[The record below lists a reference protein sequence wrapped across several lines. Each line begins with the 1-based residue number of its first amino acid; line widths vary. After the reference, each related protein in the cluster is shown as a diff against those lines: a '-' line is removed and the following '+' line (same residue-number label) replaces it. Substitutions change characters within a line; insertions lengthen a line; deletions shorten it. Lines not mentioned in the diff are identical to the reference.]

1 MSAPTLAERASRRY
15 AGLGT
20 RLIWIGGILLL
31 AMAMTIDLATT
42 IDLLGRIADPV
53 PILTAWIV
61 LVIADAAILIVTH
74 ILGAHLPNWMFWLW
88 VAALAIVLGL
98 DLAATRHVEN
108 PGAALSVGVSAAF
121 SLMLA
126 VVTRPSFQII
136 PVAAAL
142 TAVTGAV
149 WVLTPAYAAPN
160 AADAVFTLCRMLL
173 PVVVAAL
180 VCDEFR
186 RLMRREMEE
195 ALSQASVAAPRL
207 TLGVEASEQLA
218 RLDLAAE
225 SLLGAVADGRMPLP
239 LSAEVAKRAGVLATE
254 LRLHLLA
261 SRSKTWLA
269 LAIEESTLLSQEI
282 QIDDPSSSAGL
293 LGTRQRAALLSALW
307 LLHDGRV
314 ASGQRPDPDRPDGR
328 RAGRDAAL
336 RDAGRRERPDRGAR
350 LHPDPHR
357 AGRLAA
363 HRPGRALPRGARRIR
378 HPHRHQLP
386 RPGDGRRRSW

>member
-136 PVAAAL
+136 PPSRARSGSSPPR
-142 TAVTGAV
+142 TRRR
-149 WVLTPAYAAPN
+149 TPP
-160 AADAVFTLCRMLL
+160 TR
-173 PVVVAAL
+173 
-180 VCDEFR
+180 
-186 RLMRREMEE
+186 
-195 ALSQASVAAPRL
+195 S
-207 TLGVEASEQLA
+207 
-218 RLDLAAE
+218 
-225 SLLGAVADGRMPLP
+225 
-239 LSAEVAKRAGVLATE
+239 
-254 LRLHLLA
+254 
-261 SRSKTWLA
+261 SRSAGCCCRWWSPPWCAT
-269 LAIEESTLLSQEI
+269 
-282 QIDDPSSSAGL
+282 SSAG
-293 LGTRQRAALLSALW
+293 
-307 LLHDGRV
+307 
-314 ASGQRPDPDRPDGR
+314 
-328 RAGRDAAL
+328 
-336 RDAGRRERPDRGAR
+336 
-350 LHPDPHR
+350 
-357 AGRLAA
+357 
-363 HRPGRALPRGARRIR
+363 
-378 HPHRHQLP
+378 
-386 RPGDGRRRSW
+386 